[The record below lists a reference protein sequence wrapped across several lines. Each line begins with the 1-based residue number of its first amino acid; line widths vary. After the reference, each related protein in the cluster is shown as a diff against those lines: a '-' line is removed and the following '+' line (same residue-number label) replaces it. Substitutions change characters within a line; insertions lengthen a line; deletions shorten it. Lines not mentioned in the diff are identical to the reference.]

1 MTSKAVKRY
10 RLWFFLGAAAVAALV
25 LASVFGAVSLAW
37 HQVWD
42 FQSPDGRI
50 FFQLRVPRAL
60 VAFLAGAGLAM
71 AGLVFQVVFLNA
83 LATPYTLGVSSGAS
97 CGAAVVICIGTLPGW
112 LAHGGVAMGALLGA
126 AITVCLILWFGRT
139 KLGHQRHAML
149 LAGVAISFF
158 FSSLLLLIQY
168 LANFY
173 QSFQIIRW
181 LMGGISVAGYREVLT
196 LLPVILFG
204 FVWLAAGSSKLNM
217 LLLGDDLAHTR
228 GLAVMRTKNQFVVVA
243 SLMVGVIVSIT
254 GPIGFVGMI
263 VPHICRL
270 FWGTQHRFLVPAV
283 SLVGGTALVLCDLV
297 ARLVLAPNEMPV
309 GVITA
314 LIGAPFFFFLLLNRP
329 YRL

>member
-1 MTSKAVKRY
+1 MTLGKTKPY
-10 RLWFFLGAAAVAALV
+10 RLWLALGVAAIAALV
-25 LASVFGAVSLAW
+25 LASMFGAVALTWA
-37 HQVWD
+37 QVWD
-42 FQSPDGRI
+42 FQSSDARI
-50 FFQLRVPRAL
+50 FFQLRIPRAL

-97 CGAAVVICIGTLPGW
+97 CGAAVAICLGTLPGW

-126 AITVCLILWFGRT
+126 SVSVCLILWFGRT

-168 LANFY
+168 LADFY

-196 LLPVILFG
+196 LLPVVLFG
-204 FVWLAAGSSKLNM
+204 FGWLVVGSAKLNM

-228 GLAVMRTKNQFVVVA
+228 GLAVMRTKNQFVVVV

-270 FWGTQHRFLVPAV
+270 FWGTHHRVLVPGVA
-283 SLVGGTALVLCDLV
+283 LVGGTALVLCDLV

-314 LIGAPFFFFLLLNRP
+314 LIGAPFFFFLLLKKP